1 MMISP
6 VFKSFLQT
14 ERNQCNQLFASLR
27 HQHPQIDAEN
37 FQLFLIRQLD
47 PVVALLDQSGQSVGN
62 FAMAG
67 YQHGLDLAAKRWLG
81 KGELAD
87 HVNQLWR
94 DVIPQA
100 IHWVSSNPQYW
111 LNILANVLHRLHA
124 HDSDSASRW
133 INLMKQS
140 AKECQSAEEFK
151 KLGLITAWLAG
162 LACYRQTALNALTEI
177 SDKLFSSISQI
188 DFKNRTQ
195 IQQSLIDNR
204 WLDFSTAMPDKQ
216 PKTLSLQKRFGNST
230 ILNGEFA
237 EPPKVWAHNNQLY
250 ITSANQL
257 WLLFFDSF
265 GEMLIPTQ
273 ELPSAI
279 HYQHDTR
286 DLNEQLK
293 LYFSMGLK
301 TKLPDLASLASCT
314 ELDDSLALTSKD
326 SFAVIL
332 FNR

>member
-1 MMISP
+1 MISP

-27 HQHPQIDAEN
+27 HQHPQIDAEG
-37 FQLFLIRQLD
+37 FQQFLIQQLD
-47 PVVALLDQSGQSVGN
+47 PVVALLDDAGQSVGN

-81 KGELAD
+81 KSELAD
-87 HVNQLWR
+87 QVNQLWR

-100 IHWVSSNPQYW
+100 IHWVLSNPHYW
-111 LNILANVLHRLHA
+111 LNILANVLYRLHA

-133 INLMKQS
+133 MSLMKQS
-140 AKECQSAEEFK
+140 TKECQSAEEFK
-151 KLGLITAWLAG
+151 KLGLIAAWLAG
-162 LACYRQTALNALTEI
+162 LACYRQTALTALSEI
-177 SDKLFSSISQI
+177 SDKLFSSISQT
-188 DFKNRTQ
+188 DFKHRTQ
-195 IQQSLIDNR
+195 IQQPLINNR
-204 WLDFSTAMPDKQ
+204 WLDFSSTMPDNQ

-230 ILNGEFA
+230 ILDGEFT
-237 EPPKVWAHNNQLY
+237 EPPKVLAYNNQLY
-250 ITSANQL
+250 VTSANQL
-257 WLLFFDSF
+257 WLLFFDNF

-279 HYQHDTR
+279 HYQQDTR
-286 DLNEQLK
+286 DLNEKLK
-293 LYFSMGLK
+293 LYFNMGLK
-301 TKLPDLASLASCT
+301 NKLPDLASLASCA